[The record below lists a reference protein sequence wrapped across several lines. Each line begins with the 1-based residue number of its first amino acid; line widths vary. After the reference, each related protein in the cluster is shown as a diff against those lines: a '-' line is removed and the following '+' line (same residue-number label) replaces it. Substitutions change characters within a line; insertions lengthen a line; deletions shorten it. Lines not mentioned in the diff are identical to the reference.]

1 VLINNASCLTP
12 LARDRGNAGEKSGLG
27 ERWSFRKLGDL
38 LTPPARE
45 APVRFLNIQN
55 TGIEMDLKWK
65 FDQSSIDWEELS
77 QLYFIAPLGD
87 KPHEKLKVVFTN
99 SKFKCFVFDKSKLIA
114 VGRDLADGLDC
125 SYICDVA
132 VHPEY
137 QGKGLG
143 KQIVQSLIEQ

>member
-1 VLINNASCLTP
+1 
-12 LARDRGNAGEKSGLG
+12 
-27 ERWSFRKLGDL
+27 
-38 LTPPARE
+38 
-45 APVRFLNIQN
+45 
-55 TGIEMDLKWK
+55 MDLKWK

-87 KPHEKLKVVFTN
+87 KPPEKIKVVFTN

-114 VGRDLADGLDC
+114 VGRALADGLDC

-143 KQIVQSLIEQ
+143 KQIVQRLIEQSDGHKKIILYSNPGKEGFYSKLGFKKMNTAMAIFQNEEEMIENGTISKE